1 MLNKDLATT
10 ILGLIIAA
18 ATAAMPIVEVAQGTW
33 TSTTIWQLVSAVGIA
48 VFGYF
53 TNKAA
58 TPVA

>member
-18 ATAAMPIVEVAQGTW
+18 ATAAMPIVEVAQDVW
-33 TSTTIWQLVSAVGIA
+33 NATTIWKLVSAVGIA

>member
-18 ATAAMPIVEVAQGTW
+18 ATAAMPIVEVAQGVW
-33 TSTTIWQLVSAVGIA
+33 NATTIWQLVSAVGIA

-53 TNKAA
+53 TNKVA
-58 TPVA
+58 TPAA